1 MFFGPKERPSDLVGS
16 RIGWPSKSRILSL
29 EPRTNLGFSPFLD
42 ASRKSPP
49 SPKLQEAAKEMEAMA
64 LPVQAESQEVCATR
78 DLPRTGIHESS
89 YCMESDTGTLGR

>member
-1 MFFGPKERPSDLVGS
+1 MFFGPKEPPSDLVGS

-29 EPRTNLGFSPFLD
+29 EPRTNLG
-42 ASRKSPP
+42 KSPP
-49 SPKLQEAAKEMEAMA
+49 SSKLQEAAKEMEAMA